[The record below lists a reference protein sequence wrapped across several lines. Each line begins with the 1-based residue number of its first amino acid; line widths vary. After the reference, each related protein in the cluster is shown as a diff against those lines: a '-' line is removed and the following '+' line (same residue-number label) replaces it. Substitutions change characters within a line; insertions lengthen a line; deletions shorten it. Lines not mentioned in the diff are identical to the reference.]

1 MKNIL
6 LYLDNIKECI
16 ENIETYTSEGEE
28 VFKQS
33 RLIQDAVIRNFE
45 IIGEAS
51 KRLPET
57 FRAKYTQVP
66 WKTMAGLRDVLIHDY
81 LKVDVDRVWKIIE
94 INLPE
99 LKTQI
104 RIIIEREQ
112 SSN

>member
-16 ENIETYTSEGEE
+16 ENIEAYTNEGEE

-33 RLIQDAVIRNFE
+33 RLIQDAVIRNLE
-45 IIGEAS
+45 IIGEAT

-57 FRAKYTQVP
+57 FRVKYTHVP

-94 INLPE
+94 TNLRE

-104 RIIIEREQ
+104 KIIIDREQ
-112 SSN
+112 RPN